1 MSSRRPARQILVAVL
16 LGVLVGGGLMAVT
29 PAGAQVSQSVATSWK
44 KIWKKNLRPLADKR
58 YYTKAQSDAKY
69 ATKAESAAGDAA
81 ANAATD
87 AKLGGYYKKTESDAR
102 YAGAGSSY
110 TKAESDAKYAP
121 SAPVLRGSYMLLAT
135 NSAYTTVPISLG
147 QGFATAPTMRY
158 ISLGEALPT
167 GCSGSAAAPNAAPG
181 YLCVFES
188 YNFGSITVSTCRS
201 APTVACGAE
210 NADQFGTTLYASA
223 GAGTIEVNGTWA
235 ARPAAIAAP
244 TLPLREQGP
253 SSVTGGPPA
262 VR

>member
-81 ANAATD
+81 SNAATD

-110 TKAESDAKYAP
+110 TKAESDTKYAP
-121 SAPVLRGSYMLLAT
+121 YPAVIRGVYTYATAATTTMYYAGAGISFGYVL
-135 NSAYTTVPISLG
+135 P
-147 QGFATAPTMRY
+147 TAPTVHYVAPGAVPPAQCPGTAQRPD
-158 ISLGEALPT
+158 ALAGNLCVYGVT
-167 GCSGSAAAPNAAPG
+167 ATNVSSVAITNRSGSIGQSEP
-181 YLCVFES
+181 
-188 YNFGSITVSTCRS
+188 FGAGLHFLNS
-201 APTVACGAE
+201 ASG
-210 NADQFGTTLYASA
+210 NLYAY
-223 GAGTIEVNGTWA
+223 GTWA
-235 ARPAAIAAP
+235 VRP
-244 TLPLREQGP
+244 G
-253 SSVTGGPPA
+253 SVSTNPPA
-262 VR
+262 VVAPKPESRSTTD